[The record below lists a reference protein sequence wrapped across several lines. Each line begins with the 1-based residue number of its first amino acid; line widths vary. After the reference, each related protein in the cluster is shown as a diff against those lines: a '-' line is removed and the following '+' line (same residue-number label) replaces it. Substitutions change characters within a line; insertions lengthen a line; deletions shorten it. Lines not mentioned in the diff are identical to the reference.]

1 MAPDH
6 DVPGADLD
14 PLQSESALLSGV
26 RSAISNA
33 HGDLDQSA
41 IDAALG
47 VTPLASGGG
56 EASTL
61 TAAPDITN

>member
-33 HGDLDQSA
+33 QGDLEQSA
-41 IDAALG
+41 IDAALRL
-47 VTPLASGGG
+47 TPLASDGG